1 MVGVAVGVGVALG
14 DALGLAVGVA
24 DADVLLLRPD
34 VTPRYTP
41 ARDVPAELRPLA
53 MTRLRS
59 PSKRAYSTPAS
70 PRS

>member
-14 DALGLAVGVA
+14 LAVGVA
-24 DADVLLLRPD
+24 GADVLLLRPG
-34 VTPRYTP
+34 VMPRYTP

-59 PSKRAYSTPAS
+59 PSIRAYSSPAS